1 MKRRTLFS
9 QIPKVDELLNR
20 EELIELVEKHGRD
33 WVVDIIREQLDQ
45 VRMDI
50 KNLNEETLESYV
62 VSEDVVVEKIQEEI
76 EKQEIFSLRRVINAT
91 GVVIHTN
98 LGRSLISESIKQHL
112 TDISCYFS
120 TLEFD
125 LENGKRGSRY
135 QHIED
140 LICKLTGAEAALVV
154 NNNAAAVM
162 LALSTMAAGKEA
174 IVSRGQ
180 LVEIGGSFRIPDVMK
195 QSGAIMIEVG
205 TTNKTHL
212 RDYREAVTDETAVL
226 LKIHT
231 SNYRVLGFTQE
242 VSVAELAELG
252 SETNLP
258 VLEDIGS
265 GSLIDYSKYGLT
277 KEPTVAE
284 ALADG
289 ADVVTFSGDKMLG
302 GPQAGFIVGKKE
314 YIQRMKKNQLTRAL
328 RIDKMTLA
336 VLEATLRLYLNEEKA
351 MKEIPTLHM
360 LTMSKEE
367 IEARAQLLQNGFEEL
382 TSVLEVASISGYSEV
397 GGGSMPLEKLE
408 TRLVSLNPKTMS
420 VNVLAKK
427 LREIPLPVICR
438 ISEDRLLID
447 PRTLKDS
454 EVPELL
460 EAFKIVLGL
469 A

>member
-1 MKRRTLFS
+1 MNRKELFT
-9 QIPKVDELLNR
+9 QIPKVDEMLNR
-20 EELIELVEKHGRD
+20 DDIKEVLESQPRQ
-33 WVVDIIREQLDQ
+33 WVTDIIRETIEETRLEIRQLDEKTI
-45 VRMDI
+45 D
-50 KNLNEETLESYV
+50 KYE
-62 VSEDVVVEKIQEEI
+62 VSEMIIADKIIKTVKKKAQ
-76 EKQEIFSLRRVINAT
+76 FSLKRVVNAT

-98 LGRSLISESIKQHL
+98 LGRSLISESIKEHL

-125 LENGKRGSRY
+125 LETGKRGSRY
-135 QHIED
+135 NHIEE
-140 LICKLTGAEAALVV
+140 LVCRLTGGEAALVV

-162 LALSTMAAGKEA
+162 LALSTLSNGKES

-195 QSGAIMIEVG
+195 QSGALMIEVG

-212 RDYREAVTDETAVL
+212 RDYEEAITDNTAIL
-226 LKIHT
+226 LKVHT

-252 SETNLP
+252 KRHNIP
-258 VLEDIGS
+258 VVEDIGS

-284 ALADG
+284 ALSDG

-314 YIQRMKKNQLTRAL
+314 FIEKMKKNQLTRAL

-336 VLEATLRLYLNEEKA
+336 VLEATLKLYLDEEKA
-351 MKEIPTLHM
+351 VENIPTLHM
-360 LTMSKEE
+360 LTMAMDE
-367 IEARAQLLQNGFEEL
+367 IETRATAIYDGLKAKEL
-382 TSVLEVASISGYSEV
+382 PLELEIIDGESEV
-397 GGGSMPLEKLE
+397 GGGSMPLEKLP
-408 TRLVSLNPKTMS
+408 TKLISLTVLNMSTNKLV
-420 VNVLAKK
+420 KK
-427 LREIPLPVICR
+427 LRDIDIPIICR
-438 ISEDRLLID
+438 ISDEKILID

-454 EVPELL
+454 EVEILVKGFEQAL
-460 EAFKIVLGL
+460 NS
-469 A
+469 